1 MMPYREEPAIEKAA
15 AELAYGWI
23 HCTQC
28 GWGCQVHRADVEAG
42 DYHDRQACPEC
53 CMGPCRINWEHF
65 EVLPEADLAH
75 EMYLLVRK
83 ERDRLTEENES
94 LKRVVERIRQRPC
107 GVGEDEP

>member
-1 MMPYREEPAIEKAA
+1 
-15 AELAYGWI
+15 
-23 HCTQC
+23 
-28 GWGCQVHRADVEAG
+28 
-42 DYHDRQACPEC
+42 
-53 CMGPCRINWEHF
+53 MGPCRINWEHF

-94 LKRVVERIRQRPC
+94 LKRQRPC